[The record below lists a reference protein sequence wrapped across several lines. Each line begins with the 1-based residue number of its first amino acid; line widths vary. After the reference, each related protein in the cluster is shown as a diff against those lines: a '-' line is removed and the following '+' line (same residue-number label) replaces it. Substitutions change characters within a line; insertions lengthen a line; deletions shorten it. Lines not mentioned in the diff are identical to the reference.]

1 MYDHNEYSTYVYLS
15 SWYFTYLRIFKARG
29 SLNLASVHRIMYIST
44 NVDTYI
50 KSETDILKEETR
62 EIFKVGTET

>member
-1 MYDHNEYSTYVYLS
+1 
-15 SWYFTYLRIFKARG
+15 
-29 SLNLASVHRIMYIST
+29 MYIST

-62 EIFKVGTET
+62 EIFKVGTETWKGMEMTYKKRKKEGEKVYERKRGRERYFKRERVG